1 LFPQLSI
8 GPSRI
13 TCTLTAKKQN
23 YFIFLNNYSIKLI
36 IPLLGWA
43 IFYHILE
50 KINAIF
56 VTYHGF
62 MLKKAVFEPDLL

>member
-1 LFPQLSI
+1 
-8 GPSRI
+8 
-13 TCTLTAKKQN
+13 
-23 YFIFLNNYSIKLI
+23 
-36 IPLLGWA
+36 LLGRA
-43 IFYHILE
+43 IFYHIFE